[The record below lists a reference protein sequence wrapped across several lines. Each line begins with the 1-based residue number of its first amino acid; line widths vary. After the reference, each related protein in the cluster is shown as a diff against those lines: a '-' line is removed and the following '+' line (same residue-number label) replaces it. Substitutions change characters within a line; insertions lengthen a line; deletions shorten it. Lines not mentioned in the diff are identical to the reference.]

1 MAFRTAASGG
11 MIKEKLRSK
20 LRRACFR
27 QRGFFGRWFYQA
39 AKKNGRNLIGP
50 ARFCT
55 FGYAA

>member
-27 QRGFFGRWFYQA
+27 QRGFSAGGF
-39 AKKNGRNLIGP
+39 AKPQRKTGG
-50 ARFCT
+50 T
-55 FGYAA
+55 